1 MNLQELKQQQEN
13 ANSVLF
19 DNCPKLLPI
28 GNITELKYNYTYY
41 TYEKIITHGTCYK
54 LNTLR
59 KQKRYISITFNRIDK
74 TMTVEGISYNV
85 NYLAGYTYKKQK
97 GNNIGTSSFSDFI
110 KFIEESNGGVF
121 HHTTLSLLLKLSK
134 NNFNSLIN

>member
-1 MNLQELKQQQEN
+1 MEAN
-13 ANSVLF
+13 AIQNNNF
-19 DNCPKLLPI
+19 KLLPI

-41 TYEKIITHGTCYK
+41 TYEKIITQGTCYK

-59 KQKRYISITFNRIDK
+59 KQKRYVSITFNRIDK
-74 TMTVEGISYNV
+74 TMVVEGITYNV
-85 NYLAGYTYKKQK
+85 NYLDGYAYKKQK
-97 GNNIGTSSFSDFI
+97 GNNIGVSSFSDFI

-134 NNFNSLIN
+134 NKFKSLHN